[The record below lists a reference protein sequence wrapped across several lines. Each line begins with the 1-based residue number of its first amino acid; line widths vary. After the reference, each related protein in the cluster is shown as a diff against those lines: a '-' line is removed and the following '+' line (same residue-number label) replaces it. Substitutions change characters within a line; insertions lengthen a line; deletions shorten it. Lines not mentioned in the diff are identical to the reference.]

1 MLHSHSENEASGEWE
16 CRNKINSIMASNRH
30 IQNRKSTSSAHYD
43 YRNAASDR
51 YRSCCSHQRKVMK
64 ALWFALLFGSLLSLA
79 ICFPSDHVTISK
91 AKQKEKIGSRS
102 PFHRITNVP
111 TSQQTSFLP
120 DVFVLSLS
128 STSEP
133 PPRSNLARDAT
144 NSNRKTTR
152 KSNKITVQAIDK
164 DGREL
169 PLRTI
174 EYRRRKHEWAERYTS
189 QEGLREAFGSNRNK
203 WWGDLDAKTARRLY
217 KRLLFPTALSELV
230 LELGDEI
237 IRPEELAPLAY
248 EARRA
253 AKMYARER
261 CRVPSRVGAYLF
273 DGFRQWRKYG
283 RFQPN
288 GVSYEQLWIRYYEE
302 NGKHNKTGDEWEYL
316 FGTTNTDDDD
326 DIDLNDII
334 DEIDDAVTEEEIIKR
349 TCQKIFEKSCTTNE
363 AIDRFF
369 LKEYI
374 VNGTNSGNRISD
386 IGSKDIIENH
396 FDDENDSVDETE
408 DKIGAEKRRGK
419 RWRKK
424 KRKDQHNDL
433 LLARITATLERDVR
447 KLLEPP
453 PSSHAEGDP
462 IDDGHCDELR
472 SNIVDVD
479 LSANEGN
486 LSSRRMTPRE
496 YHSLKLFAKARKHSQ
511 EQLGKDHDL
520 DDSSK
525 ALGSKNRRLD
535 NKIKRISVVSREKIS
550 DEKTTHDQE

>member
-1 MLHSHSENEASGEWE
+1 
-16 CRNKINSIMASNRH
+16 
-30 IQNRKSTSSAHYD
+30 
-43 YRNAASDR
+43 
-51 YRSCCSHQRKVMK
+51 MK
-64 ALWFALLFGSLLSLA
+64 PLWFAVLFASLLSLA
-79 ICFPSDHVTISK
+79 ICFPSDHASITTAK
-91 AKQKEKIGSRS
+91 AKQKVKIA
-102 PFHRITNVP
+102 PKPLFHRISNMP

-120 DVFVLSLS
+120 DVFILSLS
-128 STSEP
+128 STSQ
-133 PPRSNLARDAT
+133 PPRSNLDRDAR
-144 NSNRKTTR
+144 NNDRKTTR

-164 DGREL
+164 NGREL

-189 QEGLREAFGSNRNK
+189 QEGLREAFGSNKNK

-261 CRVPSRVGAYLF
+261 CRVPSRVGAYLY

-302 NGKHNKTGDEWEYL
+302 NGKHNKTDDKWEYL
-316 FGTTNTDDDD
+316 FGKAGDDDDDDDDD
-326 DIDLNDII
+326 DIDDLNDII

-363 AIDRFF
+363 AIDRFY
-369 LKEYI
+369 LKEYM
-374 VNGTNSGNRISD
+374 VNATNSGDKISD
-386 IGSKDIIENH
+386 IASKDIIENH
-396 FDDENDSVDETE
+396 SDVKNCIVFESE
-408 DKIGAEKRRGK
+408 DKIGVEKRRGK
-419 RWRKK
+419 PWRKK
-424 KRKDQHNDL
+424 KKRKERYNDL
-433 LLARITATLERDVR
+433 LLQRITETLERDVR
-447 KLLEPP
+447 RLLEPP
-453 PSSHAEGDP
+453 PSSYNDGDP
-462 IDDGHCDELR
+462 MDGDHCDELR
-472 SNIVDVD
+472 SNIADVD
-479 LSANEGN
+479 LNANEEN
-486 LSSRRMTPRE
+486 LSSRQMTPRE

-511 EQLGKDHDL
+511 QQQAKDYQL

-525 ALGSKNRRLD
+525 DLSTDKNRRLD
-535 NKIKRISVVSREKIS
+535 KKFKRISVVSLEVIQHDKN
-550 DEKTTHDQE
+550 THESKKE

>member
-1 MLHSHSENEASGEWE
+1 MHKHLEPMASAKWD
-16 CRNKINSIMASNRH
+16 CRNETIPITMATQMLDGKHTS
-30 IQNRKSTSSAHYD
+30 SSAHYAC
-43 YRNAASDR
+43 RCAATDR
-51 YRSCCSHQRKVMK
+51 SRSRCGQKKVIMK
-64 ALWFALLFGSLLSLA
+64 PLWHAFLFVSFLSFA
-79 ICFPSDHVTISK
+79 ICFPSDHVTIAKAQRKGKVGSK
-91 AKQKEKIGSRS
+91 S
-102 PFHRITNVP
+102 PFHRITEAP
-111 TSQQTSFLP
+111 TSQHTFLP

-128 STSEP
+128 STSFDRGETKND
-133 PPRSNLARDAT
+133 RQI
-144 NSNRKTTR
+144 TR
-152 KSNKITVQAIDK
+152 KSNKITVQTLDK

-174 EYRRRKHEWAERYTS
+174 EYRRRKHEWAERYTR

-237 IRPEELAPLAY
+237 VRPEELAPLAY

-302 NGKHNKTGDEWEYL
+302 NGNHIKTEEEWEYML
-316 FGTTNTDDDD
+316 SKIDDGSIDNID
-326 DIDLNDII
+326 DIDDII
-334 DEIDDAVTEEEIIKR
+334 DDIDDAVTEDEIIKR
-349 TCQKIFEKSCTTNE
+349 TCKKIFEKASTTNE

-369 LKEYI
+369 LKEYN
-374 VNGTNSGNRISD
+374 VNATRTYSED
-386 IGSKDIIENH
+386 IMEKHTSHE
-396 FDDENDSVDETE
+396 DDG
-408 DKIGAEKRRGK
+408 IGGKNGRGK

-424 KRKDQHNDL
+424 KKKRKDRYNDL
-433 LLARITATLERDVR
+433 LLERITETLERDVR
-447 KLLEPP
+447 KLIEPP
-453 PSSHAEGDP
+453 PSSLSTNIAYGEGDA
-462 IDDGHCDELR
+462 IDGNQCDQTHSSIGDYKSGR
-472 SNIVDVD
+472 
-479 LSANEGN
+479 NEGN

-511 EQLGKDHDL
+511 QQQAKDNHL

-525 ALGSKNRRLD
+525 AQLGSKN
-535 NKIKRISVVSREKIS
+535 KIKIVPVLSPDGEIIQDQ
-550 DEKTTHDQE
+550 DED